1 MRVIRIAG
9 TVFLTALL
17 VAGCSDR
24 NTPTAPAA
32 GPLAAASSGGDHS
45 SYTWNL
51 SCSGD
56 GESYANWYWTH
67 AGTTTGTGS
76 AWCFPGGSTSGTD
89 ARPADADGFFASVN
103 GTSQVWTVVPGTAF
117 SAQLMGTLTWV
128 DLQCSFFGQG
138 GDGKCKRS
146 IKGTLTIDS

>member
-1 MRVIRIAG
+1 MRTIRMAG

-24 NTPTAPAA
+24 TPPTAPAA

-89 ARPADADGFFASVN
+89 ARPADADGFFACVN
-103 GTSQVWTVVPGTAF
+103 YTAGGGACQGWAGVPGRPFKAQRQGTRAWVVPRSSPSCKQSRT
-117 SAQLMGTLTWV
+117 GTL
-128 DLQCSFFGQG
+128 
-138 GDGKCKRS
+138 R
-146 IKGTLTIDS
+146 IDS

>member
-1 MRVIRIAG
+1 MRAIRIAG

-24 NTPTAPAA
+24 STPTARAA

-45 SYTWNL
+45 SYTWIF

-76 AWCFPGGSTSGTD
+76 AWCFPGGSTSGAD
-89 ARPADADGFFASVN
+89 ARPADADRFFPCVNYTTGGGPRYGWGVLPGRQLSV
-103 GTSQVWTVVPGTAF
+103 QAH
-117 SAQLMGTLTWV
+117 
-128 DLQCSFFGQG
+128 
-138 GDGKCKRS
+138 RS
-146 IKGTLTIDS
+146 WNNV

>member
-1 MRVIRIAG
+1 MRAIRIAG
-9 TVFLTALL
+9 TVFLAALL

-24 NTPTAPAA
+24 STPTARAA

-67 AGTTTGTGS
+67 AGTTTGTAG
-76 AWCFPGGSTSGTD
+76 AAGCFPGGSTGGDD
-89 ARPADADGFFASVN
+89 ARPADADGFFACVN
-103 GTSQVWTVVPGTAF
+103 YTAGGGGCQGLAVVPGGAF
-117 SAQLMGTLTWV
+117 QGQLQGKRGWVVPQGAQ
-128 DLQCSFFGQG
+128 S
-138 GDGKCKRS
+138 GKH
-146 IKGTLTIDS
+146 

>member
-1 MRVIRIAG
+1 MRTIRMAG

-76 AWCFPGGSTSGTD
+76 AWCFPGGSTSGAD
-89 ARPADADGFFASVN
+89 ARPADADGFFACVN
-103 GTSQVWTVVPGTAF
+103 YTAGGGACQGWAVVPGSPF
-117 SAQLMGTLTWV
+117 KAQLKGTRTWLVPECSQSCKQSATGTL
-128 DLQCSFFGQG
+128 
-138 GDGKCKRS
+138 R
-146 IKGTLTIDS
+146 IDS